1 MSSDFDLGFGNTT
14 SMRWMP
20 DPRVAPHAKAI
31 EERVGMFAGHIRAAT
46 FAEFLDP
53 LMKRMIAD
61 FLRDAHAN
69 EGVVWLLDREGKN
82 LTCAYQMG
90 PHSSRLNNIRVPV
103 ESGVAGMV
111 LATQQPFSENNL
123 GINRD
128 AASAIEERMGVLV
141 CSRTLIPFFIA
152 GKIRGLVAGYR
163 TKPNADAA
171 EPAGFNAD
179 DVEELNLLS
188 RLLGRLLDHKLLC
201 SAIGLEED

>member
-1 MSSDFDLGFGNTT
+1 MCSDFDLGFGNNT

-31 EERVGMFAGHIRAAT
+31 EERVSMFAGHIRAAT

-53 LMKRMIAD
+53 LMKRTMTD
-61 FLRDAHAN
+61 CLRDAEAN

-82 LTCAYQMG
+82 LTCAYQIG

-103 ESGVAGMV
+103 ESGVSGMV
-111 LATQQPFSENNL
+111 LVTQQTFSENNL
-123 GINRD
+123 GINRA
-128 AASAIEERMGVLV
+128 AASAVEERMGVIVSSRILV
-141 CSRTLIPFFIA
+141 PFFIA
-152 GKIRGLVAGYR
+152 GQIRGVVAGYR
-163 TKPNADAA
+163 TKANIDAN
-171 EPAGFNAD
+171 EPPGFSAD